1 MYMPASFHI
10 RDRATILAFMRHYN
24 FATLVSNDGGQ
35 LHATHLPL
43 TIEEQGAGPDAPI
56 LLRGHLARANPQA
69 QMLEAGGEHLAI
81 FQGPHAYV
89 SAAHYTAAE
98 NVPTWNYTAVHAY
111 VTVQAL
117 AGHADKLGALQ
128 TLVAATEPAY
138 QAQWDSLPERYRD
151 GMLNGMVAFEARV
164 IRLEAKFKLSQ
175 NRSRAD
181 QERVADGLAASAHP
195 DVAATGRLMQQR
207 MAASE

>member
-1 MYMPASFHI
+1 MYIPASFHI
-10 RDRATILAFMRHYN
+10 RDRAAILAFMRYYS
-24 FATLVSNDGGQ
+24 FATLVSNDAGQ

-43 TIEEQGAGPDAPI
+43 TVEEQGADPEAPI
-56 LLRGHLARANPQA
+56 ILRGHLARANPHA
-69 QMLEAGGEHLAI
+69 HMLATGGEHLAI

-111 VTVQAL
+111 VTVQTL
-117 AGHADKLGALQ
+117 TEHADKLGALQ
-128 TLVAATEPAY
+128 ALVAATEPAY
-138 QAQWDSLPERYRD
+138 QAQWNGLSQHYRD
-151 GMLNGMVAFEARV
+151 GMLNGIVAFEARV
-164 IRLEAKFKLSQ
+164 VRLEAKFKLSQ